1 MTTRYATHSIRK
13 ILLVIALLLPLLLLG
28 QESQKRKP
36 LDAGARAPAIHYDVS
51 YPQGYT
57 IPPKKAILLDFWA
70 TWCGPCI
77 AGLVELNPLV
87 PKFKDKVEFLAIT
100 DSTSRGVEQFIQGKN
115 FNYTF
120 LINKDES
127 VFESFGV
134 SGIPHA
140 FLIDENNVIQWSGS
154 SRWLSADMLEEFL
167 ATGSIK
173 PRQLP
178 FSFDKNRYKDVPKS
192 TDIYILSVL
201 DPSKLDKHK
210 TMSISKIAQSDPRAG
225 GGIFS
230 SAPEWEGSLTAV
242 NFNLKRLAERTAG
255 YFPYLTL
262 TVEDDNIQGY
272 DFYAVPFDDFD
283 TMNKN
288 LEEVYGIKFVKK
300 K

>member
-1 MTTRYATHSIRK
+1 MTTTYTIHSFSK
-13 ILLVIALLLPLLLLG
+13 TILLIMLLLPTLLVG

-36 LDAGARAPAIHYDVS
+36 LAAGAQAPAIRYDLS
-51 YPQGYT
+51 YPKDY
-57 IPPKKAILLDFWA
+57 IIAPKKAILLDFWA

-77 AGLVELNPLV
+77 AGLVELNPV
-87 PKFKDKVEFLAIT
+87 IPKFKDKIEFLAIT
-100 DSTSRGVEQFIQGKN
+100 DSTSRGVEQFIQGKD

-140 FLIDENNVIQWSGS
+140 FLIDENNIIQWSGS
-154 SRWLSADMLEEFL
+154 SRGLSPDMLEEFL
-167 ATGSIK
+167 ASGSIR
-173 PRQLP
+173 PRQLSS
-178 FSFDKNRYKDVPKS
+178 SFDKNRYKDVPKS
-192 TDIYILSVL
+192 ADIFILSVL
-201 DPSKLDKHK
+201 DQRKLDQHK
-210 TMSISKIAQSDPRAG
+210 TMSISKVSKSDPRAG

-262 TVEDDNIQGY
+262 VVEDDDIQGY